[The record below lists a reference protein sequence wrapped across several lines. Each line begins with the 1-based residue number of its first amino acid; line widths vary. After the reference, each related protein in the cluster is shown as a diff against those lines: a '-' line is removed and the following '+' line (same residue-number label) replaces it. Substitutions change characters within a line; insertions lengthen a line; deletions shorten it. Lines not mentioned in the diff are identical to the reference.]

1 MPPSCVALYTEN
13 TQIFKKNSK
22 RNLLEKTAAI
32 DLTIFTANKTLQQ
45 GGKHMKNERTLVLRK
60 FSLVIYVS
68 SSNFFYQG
76 QITDKII
83 IEKGWRQCSKTWMS

>member
-22 RNLLEKTAAI
+22 RNLLEKNAAI

-45 GGKHMKNERTLVLRK
+45 GGKHMQNERTLVLRK
-60 FSLVIYVS
+60 FSLVIYVL

-76 QITDKII
+76 QITDK
-83 IEKGWRQCSKTWMS
+83 S